1 MSCQKAIGTI
11 TAVGSPLSLETYWI
25 SASGIDYSV
34 LRFSGR
40 RREVRVTRDTK
51 PRGRMAGPGG
61 PAGAGGARPA
71 RGGQAG
77 GGEGGGGGPR
87 AGTGASAPQLRRYSS
102 MESSAHPGSVAGR
115 LFRNTMRR
123 VLGKGRLVDNARL

>member
-1 MSCQKAIGTI
+1 MSCHKEIGTI

-25 SASGIDYSV
+25 SASGIVYSV
-34 LRFSGR
+34 LRFNGR

-51 PRGRMAGPGG
+51 LRGRMV
-61 PAGAGGARPA
+61 GARGMPT
-71 RGGQAG
+71 R
-77 GGEGGGGGPR
+77 GGGGGGRGGPAR
-87 AGTGASAPQLRRYSS
+87 TGASAPQLRRYSS

-123 VLGKGRLVDNARL
+123 VLGNGRLVDNARL

>member
-1 MSCQKAIGTI
+1 MSCHKEIGTI

-25 SASGIDYSV
+25 SASGIVNSV
-34 LRFSGR
+34 LRFNGS

-51 PRGRMAGPGG
+51 LRGRMAGPGG
-61 PAGAGGARPA
+61 PAR
-71 RGGQAG
+71 
-77 GGEGGGGGPR
+77 
-87 AGTGASAPQLRRYSS
+87 TGASGPQLRRYSS

>member
-1 MSCQKAIGTI
+1 MSCHKEIGTI

-25 SASGIDYSV
+25 SASGIVYSV
-34 LRFSGR
+34 LRFNGR

-61 PAGAGGARPA
+61 PART
-71 RGGQAG
+71 
-77 GGEGGGGGPR
+77 GP
-87 AGTGASAPQLRRYSS
+87 SAPQLRRYSS
-102 MESSAHPGSVAGR
+102 MESSAQPGSVAGW